1 MDVIR
6 KLKIKIVFMMA
17 TLITILLVILLA
29 AVYILVEKKSYSN
42 SEELLDFAKDMIVMN
57 AYASPD
63 KINGGSQT
71 MIPPIPEE
79 IKDGSYANDGDKDF
93 TQYYKVM
100 SKYKKHIV
108 QTIGRV
114 ITLVYDENG
123 IIIRVD
129 APTGQ
134 VSFDSFLN
142 TSKRNLIGKISG
154 PGRVK
159 VSGVPYIYKDVK
171 LEDYGVIALVSRIED
186 TNTLE
191 SLVSILCLVGVV
203 AFCVIFCIS
212 VLVAAKIVRPVENAW
227 DRQKN
232 FIADASH
239 ELKTP
244 LTVISANID
253 VIRANP
259 EDKIETQSKWF
270 GYIDAEISDMQKL
283 INDMLVLAKYDSK
296 VDTDILSRVNLSDV
310 VEEAGLVSESRA
322 IEAGIE
328 MDFRITDD
336 IYIKGEERRLKQ
348 VVMILLDNALKNT
361 PQGGRIILSL
371 ARMKNEAV
379 IVCHNTGEGIVQKDL
394 KSIFNRFY
402 RADAS
407 RTRQSGGSGLGL
419 AIAKSI
425 VDSHRGKIYAESDGK
440 TFAKFVVRLPISKR
454 I

>member
-71 MIPPIPEE
+71 TIPPIPEE

-123 IIIRVD
+123 MITRVD

-142 TSKRNLIGKISG
+142 TSG

-203 AFCVIFCIS
+203 AFCVIVCIS